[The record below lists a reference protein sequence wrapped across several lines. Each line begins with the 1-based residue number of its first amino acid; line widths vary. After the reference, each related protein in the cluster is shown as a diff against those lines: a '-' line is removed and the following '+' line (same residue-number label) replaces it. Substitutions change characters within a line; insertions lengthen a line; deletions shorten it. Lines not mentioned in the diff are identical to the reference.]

1 MKYTLSFIFAL
12 VAFAVSAQ
20 NAVIRGQV
28 VDAKNNEPLP
38 FANVIAQGTQFG
50 TTTDIDGNFELR
62 VDAGLY
68 NLEISFIGYRTK
80 LEPEIQ
86 ASPASP
92 AQITVKLDEDAQ
104 QLAEVEVVANPF
116 EKDAESPV
124 SVQNL
129 GVNEIRRSPGGN
141 QDISR
146 VIQNL
151 PGVASSVSFRN
162 DLIVRGGAP
171 NENRFYLDGIEI
183 PSINHFSTQGGGG
196 GPVGIINVNFLEGVD
211 FYTGAFPVNRGY
223 ALSSVMDLRFKDP
236 RMDGWGFKGQIGA
249 SDIGLTAEGPLG
261 DRTGMIL
268 SVRRS
273 YLQFL
278 FSLLELPFLPTY
290 NDFTL
295 KVKHKINDRSEIT
308 LLGIG
313 AIDNFD
319 LNLDANE
326 TESQQYILNNLPV
339 NEQWNYSTGIKYTLY
354 GENGYQNFVL
364 SRYHLNNTAVKYEG
378 NDESS
383 DDNLILDY
391 ESQEIENKFR
401 YENISRYGNQRIVYG
416 VNLEHARYKNSTFNR
431 TVANG
436 QPITVDFNSQLDLW
450 KYGLFGNYSFDPL
463 PRLTVSAGFRVD
475 GSDFNDETSNP
486 FSQFSPRLSLSY
498 GITDKLSFNF
508 NTGIFYQL
516 PPYTVLGYRDNDEVL
531 INQENGIGYVQSNHL
546 VAGVSYLLP
555 FNSKV
560 SVEGFYK
567 TYDNYP
573 LLTRDSIS
581 LANLGSDFGIIGNEP
596 AIPTS
601 DGRSYGI
608 EILYQQK
615 LFKGFYGIVSY
626 TFVLSEFTNGGSE
639 FVPSSWDNRNLVSL
653 TGGKKW
659 GNNWEAGFRWRF
671 LGGAPFT
678 PFDLETTA
686 LKEVWDV
693 TGQGVPDYDRI
704 NTLRNGN
711 FNQLDVRID
720 KKWFFETWNLNLY
733 FDVENVLGFTLE
745 QQPFVDVERDNEG
758 NPVTDPNDP
767 TRYWL
772 KELENTAGTTLPTI
786 GVIIDF

>member
-686 LKEVWDV
+686 LKDVWDV
-693 TGQGVPDYDRI
+693 TGQGVPDYDQI

-711 FNQLDVRID
+711 YNQLDVRID

-745 QQPFVDVERDNEG
+745 QQPFVDVVRDGNG

-767 TRYWL
+767 TRYLL
-772 KELENTAGTTLPTI
+772 KELENTSGTTLPTI

>member
-12 VAFAVSAQ
+12 VAFAVGAQ

-80 LEPEIQ
+80 IEPEIQ

-92 AQITVKLDEDAQ
+92 AQITVKLDEDAT

-151 PGVASSVSFRN
+151 PGVASTVSFRN

-308 LLGIG
+308 VLGIG

-436 QPITVDFNSQLDLW
+436 EPITVDFNSQLDLW

-463 PRLTVSAGFRVD
+463 PRLTVSAGFRID
-475 GSDFNDETSNP
+475 GSDYNDETSNP

-531 INQENGIGYVQSNHL
+531 VNQENGIGYVQSNHL

-671 LGGAPFT
+671 LGGAPYT

-686 LKEVWDV
+686 LKDVWDV
-693 TGQGVPDYDRI
+693 TGQGVPDYDQI

-745 QQPFVDVERDNEG
+745 QQPFVDVVRDGNG

-767 TRYWL
+767 SRYLL
-772 KELENTAGTTLPTI
+772 KELENTTGTTLPTI

>member
-162 DLIVRGGAP
+162 ELIVRGGAP

-236 RMDGWGFKGQIGA
+236 RMDGWVFKGQIGA

-401 YENISRYGNQRIVYG
+401 YENLSRYGNQRIVYG
-416 VNLEHARYKNSTFNR
+416 VNLEHAGYKNSTFNR

-686 LKEVWDV
+686 LKDVWDV
-693 TGQGVPDYDRI
+693 TGQGVPDYDQI

-711 FNQLDVRID
+711 YNQLDVRID

-745 QQPFVDVERDNEG
+745 QQPFVDVVRDGNG

-767 TRYWL
+767 TRYLL
-772 KELENTAGTTLPTI
+772 KELENTSGTTLPTI

>member
-12 VAFAVSAQ
+12 VAFVVSAQ

-80 LEPEIQ
+80 IEPEIQ

-151 PGVASSVSFRN
+151 PGVASTVSFRN

-475 GSDFNDETSNP
+475 GSDFSDETSNP

-767 TRYWL
+767 TRYKL
-772 KELENTAGTTLPTI
+772 KRLENTTGTTLPTI

>member
-38 FANVIAQGTQFG
+38 FANVMAQGTQFG

-151 PGVASSVSFRN
+151 PGVASTVSFRN

-236 RMDGWGFKGQIGA
+236 RMGGWGFKGQIGA

-401 YENISRYGNQRIVYG
+401 YENISRFGNQRIVYG

-596 AIPTS
+596 AIPAS

-626 TFVLSEFTNGGSE
+626 TFVLSEFTNGGPE

-767 TRYWL
+767 TRYKL
-772 KELENTAGTTLPTI
+772 KRLENTTGTTLPTI

>member
-1 MKYTLSFIFAL
+1 MKVFSTLAL
-12 VAFAVSAQ
+12 VLLTVVTFAQEAI
-20 NAVIRGQV
+20 IRGRV
-28 VDAKNNEPLP
+28 VDAKNNDPLP
-38 FANVIAQGTQFG
+38 FANVVAQGTEFG

-62 VDAGLY
+62 VTAGLY
-68 NLEISFIGYRTK
+68 NLEVSFIGYRTR
-80 LEPEIQ
+80 LVPEIQ
-86 ASPASP
+86 ASQAAP
-92 AQITVKLDEDAQ
+92 AQVTIKLEEDAQ
-104 QLAEVEVVANPF
+104 QLQEVEVVANPF

-151 PGVASSVSFRN
+151 PGVASTVSFRN

-236 RMDGWGFKGQIGA
+236 RMEGWGFKGQIGA

-261 DRTGMIL
+261 DRTGMIV

-278 FSLLELPFLPTY
+278 FSALELPFLPTY

-295 KVKHKINDRSEIT
+295 KVKHKFENGNELT

-313 AIDNFD
+313 AIDDFA
-319 LNLDANE
+319 LNLEANE

-339 NEQWNYSTGIKYTLY
+339 NEQWNYSTGVKYTMY
-354 GENGYQNFVL
+354 GENGYQNIVL
-364 SRYHLNNTAVKYEG
+364 SRFHLNNTAEKYEK
-378 NDESS
+378 NNNS
-383 DDNLILDY
+383 DPSNLILDY

-401 YENISRYGNQRIVYG
+401 YENISRYNNQRIAYG
-416 VNLEHARYKNSTFNR
+416 VNLEHARYKNNTFNR
-431 TVANG
+431 TVAGG
-436 QPITVDFNSQLDLW
+436 QPIVVDFDSQLDLW
-450 KYGLFGNYSFDPL
+450 KYGAFGNYSFDPL
-463 PRLTVSAGFRVD
+463 PRLTVSAGFRLD
-475 GSDFNDETSNP
+475 GSDYNYETSNP
-486 FSQFSPRLSLSY
+486 LSQFSPRLSLSY
-498 GITDKLSFNF
+498 GINDALSFNF
-508 NTGIFYQL
+508 NTGIYYQL
-516 PPYTVLGYRDNDEVL
+516 PAYTVLGYRDNNDVL
-531 INQENGIGYVQSNHL
+531 VNRDNGIGYVQSNHL
-546 VAGVSYLLP
+546 VAGFSYLLP

-560 SVEGFYK
+560 SIEGFYK

-573 LLTRDSIS
+573 LLINDSLS
-581 LANLGSDFGIIGNEP
+581 LANLGSDFGVIGNEP
-596 AIPTS
+596 AIPAS

-608 EILYQQK
+608 EVLYQQK

-626 TFVLSEFTNGGSE
+626 TFVKSEFTNGGTD
-639 FVPSSWDNRNLVSL
+639 FVPSSWDNRHLVSL

-659 GNNWEAGFRWRF
+659 GKNLEAGFRWRF
-671 LGGAPFT
+671 LGGAPYT
-678 PFDLETTA
+678 PYDLQTTT

-693 TGQGVPDYDRI
+693 AGSGVPDYDRI
-704 NTLRNGN
+704 NTLRNGAY
-711 FNQLDVRID
+711 NQLDVRID
-720 KKWFFETWNLNLY
+720 KKWFFDRWNLNLY

-745 QQPFVDVERDNEG
+745 QQPFVDTVKDSNG
-758 NPVTDPNDP
+758 DPITDPNDP
-767 TRYWL
+767 NRYLL
-772 KELENTAGTTLPTI
+772 KQLENSTGTVLPTV

>member
-92 AQITVKLDEDAQ
+92 AQLTVKLAEDAQ

-686 LKEVWDV
+686 LKDVWDV
-693 TGQGVPDYDRI
+693 TGQGVPDYDQI

-711 FNQLDVRID
+711 YNQLDVRID

-745 QQPFVDVERDNEG
+745 QQPFVDVVRDGNG

-767 TRYWL
+767 TRYLL
-772 KELENTAGTTLPTI
+772 KELENTSGTTLPTI